1 MTYKH
6 KKRINISV
14 RTTLN
19 LDNEIMEKASS
30 GLEDMLLFSI
40 CCSIY
45 TIFKFYKEVNMTL
58 KEKVESALEKVRPS
72 LQADGGDVQLI
83 DVDDDGV
90 VKVTLQ
96 GACAGCPMSQ
106 MTLKMGIEK
115 ILKQN
120 VPEVTGVVSV

>member
-1 MTYKH
+1 
-6 KKRINISV
+6 
-14 RTTLN
+14 
-19 LDNEIMEKASS
+19 
-30 GLEDMLLFSI
+30 
-40 CCSIY
+40 
-45 TIFKFYKEVNMTL
+45 MTL

-120 VPEVTGVVSV
+120 IPEVTTVVSV

>member
-1 MTYKH
+1 
-6 KKRINISV
+6 
-14 RTTLN
+14 
-19 LDNEIMEKASS
+19 
-30 GLEDMLLFSI
+30 
-40 CCSIY
+40 
-45 TIFKFYKEVNMTL
+45 MTL

-90 VKVTLQ
+90 VKLTLQ

-120 VPEVTGVVSV
+120 VPEVKSVESV